1 MDATQAGS
9 RFPQGPIIISRTDA
23 IGDVILTLPLAGYL
37 KSTFPERKIIFLGRS
52 YTRAIVDSC
61 SFVDEFLDWD
71 ALAGKAPAEQL
82 KMFKA
87 TEARV
92 ILHVFPRKEIAALA
106 RKAGIPMRV
115 GTSNR
120 WFHWLW
126 CNRLAWFSRRRSE
139 LHEACLNFSLLKP
152 LGIMIIPLKEELFA
166 FTGMNIIKP
175 LPTTLA
181 GMVQPGK
188 FNLVLHPKSKG
199 SAREWGLENFGRLIE
214 ILPADKFQI
223 FITGT
228 AAEAAE
234 MKEFL
239 HSIPAHISDLTGRMS
254 LQELISF
261 INACD
266 GIVACSTGP
275 LHIGAALGKVA
286 VGIYPPIKPM
296 HPGRWAPIGPKACT
310 LSLDKE
316 CNDCRHQG
324 ACACILKITPEQ
336 VFQKLNEFAQA

>member
-1 MDATQAGS
+1 MDATQQGS
-9 RFPQGPIIISRTDA
+9 RFPKGPIIISRTDA

-37 KSTFPERKIIFLGRS
+37 KSLFPDQKIIFLGRS
-52 YTRAIVDSC
+52 YTRAIIESC
-61 SFVDEFLDWD
+61 TFVDAFLDWD
-71 ALAGKAPAEQL
+71 AISCKRPAEQL
-82 KMFKA
+82 NLF
-87 TEARV
+87 TEIGAKV
-92 ILHVFPRKEIAALA
+92 ILHVFPRKEIAILA
-106 RKAGIPMRV
+106 RKAGVPIRV

-120 WFHWLW
+120 WFHWFW

-152 LGIMIIPLKEELFA
+152 FGFKYIPLKEDLFG
-166 FTGMNIIKP
+166 FTGMKNVKP
-175 LPTTLA
+175 LPEPLSELIK
-181 GMVQPGK
+181 PGK

-199 SAREWGLENFGRLIE
+199 SAREWGLENFSQLIE
-214 ILPADKFQI
+214 ILSADEFQV

-228 AAEAAE
+228 SAEAAE

-239 HSIPAHISDLTGRMS
+239 HSLPAHVTDLTGRMS

-261 INACD
+261 INACE

-296 HPGRWAPIGPKACT
+296 HPARWAPIGPKACT
-310 LSLDKE
+310 LVVEKE
-316 CNDCRHQG
+316 CNDCRHQSS
-324 ACACILKITPEQ
+324 CACILKITPEQ
-336 VFQKLNEFAQA
+336 VAQKLNEFH